1 MHLRERLAR
10 HGMSLV
16 GGFLYFNCK
25 DDILKKSA
33 NKFIETAKVIIIM
46 KYSILRIYYGFHR

>member
-10 HGMSLV
+10 HGYMSLV

-33 NKFIETAKVIIIM
+33 NYRNSKGYNDNKINDSPVLI
-46 KYSILRIYYGFHR
+46 